1 VRGGVAGLVIGPFLT
16 LLAVATGTAS
26 AAPGSATDAGSAAA
40 PAAAAPRPAD
50 AVPVSVSVTLANPLV
65 VARTHETIALALTAL
80 TKVVPGVDL
89 KKVLVLDAKGTIV
102 LSQLVDD
109 DGDESPDEL
118 VFQTDFAPRETKAF
132 KLVSGKRA
140 LPAPADFKVYG
151 RFVRERHDDFAW
163 ENDRVAHR
171 IYGPGLETYAKDP
184 LTSSG
189 IDVWV
194 KRVPNLIVNE
204 WYMTDDYHQDHGE
217 GADFYSVGK
226 SRGCGGVGIWTGGA
240 LASSR
245 NFTSSRVLAN
255 GPIRLVFELS
265 YAPWDA
271 GGGKVAETK
280 RVTLDAGT
288 PFNRIESTFV
298 AQGTPAVGI
307 GIAKHPGNAEKID
320 LKLAW
325 RGVWEPLDGG
335 KSGHLGCAVMLQPG
349 SKAQAAETAAEYLLV
364 TPAPSRGP
372 LVYYAGTI
380 WDQVSPV
387 TSLEAWHKEGQGL
400 AARLE
405 APIKVKLAANRA
417 P

>member
-1 VRGGVAGLVIGPFLT
+1 MNRNLAGLAARLELLAALVTGALVAGGSGQ
-16 LLAVATGTAS
+16 AE
-26 AAPGSATDAGSAAA
+26 AAERTIE
-40 PAAAAPRPAD
+40 R
-50 AVPVSVSVTLANPLV
+50 VSVTLVNPLAAPRASETV
-65 VARTHETIALALTAL
+65 VVTRAELDKVAPSFDL
-80 TKVVPGVDL
+80 TKALVV
-89 KKVLVLDAKGTIV
+89 DAHGAPV
-102 LSQLVDD
+102 LSQLVDM
-109 DGDESPDEL
+109 DGDEAPDQL
-118 VFQTDFAPRETKAF
+118 VFQTNLGARETKTFELRLGQRPPA
-132 KLVSGKRA
+132 SRA
-140 LPAPADFKVYG
+140 EFKVYG

-194 KRVPNLIVNE
+194 KRVPKLIVNE

-226 SRGCGGVGIWTGGA
+226 SRGCGGVGIWTAGA

-255 GPIRLVFELS
+255 GPIRLVFELT

-271 GGGKVAETK
+271 GSGKVAETK

-288 PFNRIESTFV
+288 SFNRIESTFV
-298 AQGTPAVGI
+298 AQGTPSVGI
-307 GIAKHPGNAEKID
+307 GIAKHPGNAEKTD
-320 LKLAW
+320 LKLGW

-372 LVYYAGTI
+372 LVYYAGTV
-380 WDQVSPV
+380 WDQVSAV

-405 APIKVKLAANRA
+405 VPIKVKLAANRA

>member
-1 VRGGVAGLVIGPFLT
+1 MERGVVGCLFLGLVAVAG
-16 LLAVATGTAS
+16 GTA
-26 AAPGSATDAGSAAA
+26 SATDAGST
-40 PAAAAPRPAD
+40 AAAAA
-50 AVPVSVSVTLANPLV
+50 AVPHPVDAVSVTLTNPLS
-65 VARTHETIALALTAL
+65 VARPHETIALALAAL
-80 TKVVPGVDL
+80 IKIVPGFDL
-89 KKVLVLDAKGTIV
+89 KKTLVIDARGATV

-118 VFQTDFAPRETKAF
+118 VFQADFAPRETKAF

-194 KRVPNLIVNE
+194 KRVPKLIVNE

-226 SRGCGGVGIWTGGA
+226 SRGCGGVGIWTAGA

-255 GPIRLVFELS
+255 GPIRLVFELT

-288 PFNRIESTFV
+288 SFNRIESTFV
-298 AQGTPAVGI
+298 AQGTPSVGI
-307 GIAKHPGNAEKID
+307 GIAKHPGNVEKTD
-320 LKLAW
+320 LNLAW

-349 SKAQAAETAAEYLLV
+349 SKAQAAETAAEDLLV

-372 LVYYAGTI
+372 LVYYAGTV

-387 TSLEAWHKEGQGL
+387 TSLEAWHKEGQAL
-400 AARLE
+400 AARLA
-405 APIKVKLAANRA
+405 APIKVKLAVNRA

>member
-1 VRGGVAGLVIGPFLT
+1 MRGSVTRLVVGLFLG
-16 LLAVATGTAS
+16 LLAVTAS
-26 AAPGSATDAGSAAA
+26 AATDAGSAAA
-40 PAAAAPRPAD
+40 PAAPA
-50 AVPVSVSVTLANPLV
+50 VSVSVTLANPLA
-65 VARTHETIALALTAL
+65 VARPHETIAVALTAL
-80 TKVVPGVDL
+80 TKVVPGIDL
-89 KKVLVLDAKGTIV
+89 KKVLVLDARGATV
-102 LSQLVDD
+102 LSQLVDN
-109 DGDESPDEL
+109 DGDESPDEI
-118 VFQTDFAPRETKAF
+118 VFQTDFAARETKAF

-194 KRVPNLIVNE
+194 KRVPKLIVNE

-255 GPIRLVFELS
+255 GPVRLVFELT

-271 GGGKVAETK
+271 GGGKVSETK

-298 AQGTPAVGI
+298 AQGTPSVGI
-307 GIAKHPGNAEKID
+307 GIAKHPGNAEKTD

-325 RGVWEPLDGG
+325 RGVWEPLDSG

-372 LVYYAGTI
+372 LVYYAGTT
-380 WDQVSPV
+380 WDQVSGV

-405 APIKVKLAANRA
+405 APIRLNLAANRA